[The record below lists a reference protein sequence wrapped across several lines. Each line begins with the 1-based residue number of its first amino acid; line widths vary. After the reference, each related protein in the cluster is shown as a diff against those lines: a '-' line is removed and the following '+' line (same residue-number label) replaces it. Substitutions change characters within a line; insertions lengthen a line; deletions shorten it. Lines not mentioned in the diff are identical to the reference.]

1 MLRRSLGLAVLLG
14 LLGFPLVGSG
24 YATDILTITLIYG
37 VFAMSLDLLMGY
49 TGLASFGHAAFLGV
63 GAYASGLAG
72 IHVSASLWVT
82 LALGTAASAIAALAI
97 GALAIRSGGIYFLML
112 TLAFAQLLFAFVT
125 SGDFA
130 GGANGLTGIP
140 PPVLDPLPTLAD
152 FSDRMPFYYLTLTF
166 AVASFLFLQGLVRA
180 PFGRVLVGI
189 RENEARMRALGYATA
204 RYKLAAFVIAGA
216 LAGAAGSFHSYER
229 GFTSPEIL
237 NWTTSGMAI
246 AMVVIGGSG
255 TLFGPIIGAGVYT
268 VLQDVLSSYTD
279 RWQLVLGG
287 IFIVFVF
294 LLRDGIAGGFRR
306 AVARLT

>member
-1 MLRRSLGLAVLLG
+1 MLARSLGLVVLIG
-14 LLGFPLVGSG
+14 LLAFPFVGTN

-37 VFAMSLDLLMGY
+37 IFAMSLDLMMGY

-63 GAYASGLAG
+63 GAYASGLAA
-72 IHVSASLWVT
+72 IHLSASLWVT
-82 LALGTAASAIAALAI
+82 LGTGIAASAIAALAI

-112 TLAFAQLLFAFVT
+112 TLALAQLLFAFVA

-130 GGANGLTGIP
+130 GGANGLAGIP
-140 PPVLDPLPTLAD
+140 PPVLDPLPEFAD
-152 FSDRMPFYYLTLTF
+152 FSDRMPFYYLTLIF
-166 AVASFLFLQGLVRA
+166 AVASFLLLHGLVRA
-180 PFGRVLVGI
+180 PFGRALIGI
-189 RENEARMRALGYATA
+189 RENEARMRAFGYATA

-216 LAGAAGSFHSYER
+216 LAGAVGSFYTYQR
-229 GFTSPEIL
+229 GFTSPDVL

-246 AMVVIGGSG
+246 AMVVIGGTG

-279 RWQLVLGG
+279 RWQLILGA

-294 LLRDGIAGGFRR
+294 LLRDGIVGGLRR
-306 AVARLT
+306 AAARLT